1 MNYMQINVDNKL
13 RWYKME
19 LTSKNNSPISV
30 FVVTSFLVKGTK
42 KVSFIN
48 LFTVTV
54 ANEPYTNQLYL
65 QKSTWFLFTSVNF
78 DTTVF

>member
-1 MNYMQINVDNKL
+1 
-13 RWYKME
+13 ME
-19 LTSKNNSPISV
+19 LTSKTNSPILV